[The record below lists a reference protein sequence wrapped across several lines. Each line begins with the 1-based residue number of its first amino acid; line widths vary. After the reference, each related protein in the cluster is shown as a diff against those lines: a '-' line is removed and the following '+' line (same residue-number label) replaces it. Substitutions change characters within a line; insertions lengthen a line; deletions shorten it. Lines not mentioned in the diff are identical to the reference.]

1 MEKKKLRLILA
12 FVVVCLAICLS
23 SGAGELA
30 AFCPPA
36 VPLVTVDPY
45 MSVWSF
51 SDHLYDS
58 WPVHWTGQVHAMAG
72 MVRVD
77 GKTYRFMGP
86 KAICSDVAKQ
96 TSVQVKPT
104 RTFYTFEAGGVELR
118 VIFLT
123 PMLASDLSLLT
134 SPVTFITFQIRAL
147 DKKPHAVTVY
157 FDVSGEWVVN
167 KPAQKIV
174 WRRMPNEIGDK
185 TFISIGSAEQPIL
198 EKDGDNVRIDW
209 GYLYVGAPG
218 DDTSRIVAT
227 SHNAREK
234 FIETGAIPRED
245 DTRMPRSANDDW
257 PVIACT
263 MNLDTKDSKPV
274 RQTIVLAYDD
284 IFSIEYMC
292 QKLRPWYY
300 QVHDDFVSMLKACIE
315 QYPAIWK
322 KCCAFDYMLLDDA
335 RRIGGEAYTH
345 LVSISYRHTWAS
357 GKVVISP
364 DGSEPWFFHKECFS
378 NGCMATVDVSY
389 PASPF
394 FALFSPT
401 LLNGMI
407 APVFEYAASEQWP
420 YEFAPHDV
428 GRYPKGNGQAYSRD
442 RKTGK
447 LRAERQMPVEECG
460 NMILMTAA
468 GAKAS
473 GSAAFAQRYW
483 NLLSQWAN
491 YLKDKGLD
499 PEHQLCTDDFT
510 GHLAHNVNLS
520 LKAINALG
528 GYAMLCDMLGK
539 KDEAQRFWNAAK
551 QMAGKWQK
559 MADDG
564 DHYRLAF
571 DKPGTWSMKY
581 NLVWDEILR
590 LELFDPEIARREVAY
605 YLQIQNTYGLPLDNR
620 ADFTK
625 SDWLVWCATLAAKK
639 GDFEKLIHPLY
650 RFTHESP
657 DRVPFSDWYFTSTAK
672 VRGFRARPVIG
683 GVFIPF
689 LKDRDRWKKWISLAD
704 VHP

>member
-1 MEKKKLRLILA
+1 MGKKKLGVMLT
-12 FVVVCLAICLS
+12 FVVTCLSICSS
-23 SGAGELA
+23 SGAEELA
-30 AFCPPA
+30 SFRPPA
-36 VPLVTVDPY
+36 VPLVTIDPY

-51 SDHLYDS
+51 SDNLYDS

-77 GKTYRFMGP
+77 GRTYRFMGP
-86 KAICSDVAKQ
+86 KVICQRTAKQ
-96 TSVQVKPT
+96 TSLQVKPT
-104 RTFYTFEAGGVELR
+104 RTIYTFEVGSVELR
-118 VIFLT
+118 VIFMT
-123 PMLASDLSLLT
+123 PMLTSDLSLLT
-134 SPVTFITFQIRAL
+134 SPVTFLTFQTRSL
-147 DKKPHAVTVY
+147 DGQSHEVAIY
-157 FDVSGEWVVN
+157 FDVSGEWIVN
-167 KPAQKIV
+167 EPTQKIV
-174 WRRMPNEIGDK
+174 WHRMPRKIAGK
-185 TFISIGSAEQPIL
+185 KFISMGSAEQPIL

-218 DDTSRIVAT
+218 DST
-227 SHNAREK
+227 SHIVVTSHDVREK
-234 FIETGAIPRED
+234 FIETGSIPRED
-245 DTRMPRSANDDW
+245 DTRMPRSADDDW
-257 PVIACT
+257 PVIACS
-263 MNLDTKDSKPV
+263 MNLDTKSAKSV

-284 IFSIEYMC
+284 IFSIEYMG

-300 QVHDDFVSMLKACIE
+300 KVHGDFVSMLKACIE

-322 KCCAFDYMLLDDA
+322 KSCAFDYMLLNDA
-335 RRIGGEAYTH
+335 REIGGGAYKH

-407 APVFEYAASEQWP
+407 SPVFEYAASEDWP

-442 RKTGK
+442 RKTGN
-447 LRAERQMPVEECG
+447 LRAESQMPIEECG

-473 GSAAFAQRYW
+473 GSAMFAERYW
-483 NLLSQWAN
+483 GLLSQWAK

-528 GYAMLCDMLGK
+528 GYAILCDMLDK
-539 KDEAQRFWNAAK
+539 KDEAQQFRIIAK
-551 QMAGKWQK
+551 QMAEKWQK

-564 DHYRLAF
+564 EYYRLAF

-581 NLVWDEILR
+581 NLVWDELLE
-590 LELFDPEIARREVAY
+590 LELFDPKIARKEVAY
-605 YLQIQNTYGLPLDNR
+605 YLEIQNTYGLPLDNR

-625 SDWLVWCATLAAKK
+625 SDWLVWCATLTEKK
-639 GDFEKLIHPLY
+639 GDFEKLIYPLF
-650 RFTHESP
+650 RFTNESP

-689 LKDRDRWKKWISLAD
+689 LKDQIRWQKWVSMAD
-704 VHP
+704 ANQ